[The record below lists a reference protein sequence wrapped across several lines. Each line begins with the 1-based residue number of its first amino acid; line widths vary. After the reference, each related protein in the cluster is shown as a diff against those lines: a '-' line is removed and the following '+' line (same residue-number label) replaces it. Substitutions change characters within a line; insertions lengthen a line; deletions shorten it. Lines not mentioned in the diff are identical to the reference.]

1 MLPDLAHV
9 RKVKYLTIAFQF
21 LQILQCY
28 VAVAGLPDKCDN
40 HALAVA
46 KFARD
51 CMHKM
56 PDVVHKLEILLGP
69 DTADLELRIGINTG
83 QVTVSCNFAGYI
95 YIHTFQGV

>member
-1 MLPDLAHV
+1 MPDLTDPCEV
-9 RKVKYLTIAFQF
+9 NNSPQPFNF
-21 LQILQCY
+21 LKILQCY
-28 VAVAGLPDKCDN
+28 VAVAGIPDQCDD

-56 PDVVHKLEILLGP
+56 PAVVRKLEILLGP

-83 QVTVSCNFAGYI
+83 QVTVSCNIVGCI
-95 YIHTFQGV
+95 RIHTFQGV